1 MTRVEE
7 LKARLADAEPAFAV
21 KGSEGRRQLMSFSG
35 PQQRTDN
42 CKHCAFVGHTLLN
55 TGSLFE
61 REELH
66 CQVGGFKVAGG
77 GVCEHHA
84 RAK

>member
-1 MTRVEE
+1 MSALDE

-21 KGSEGRRQLMSFSG
+21 KGAEGRRQLMGFTG

-42 CKHCAFVGHTLLN
+42 CKGCAFVGHNLVN

-61 REELH
+61 REDLL
-66 CQVGGFKVAGG
+66 CKVGEFKVAAGG
-77 GVCEHHA
+77 TCAHFV